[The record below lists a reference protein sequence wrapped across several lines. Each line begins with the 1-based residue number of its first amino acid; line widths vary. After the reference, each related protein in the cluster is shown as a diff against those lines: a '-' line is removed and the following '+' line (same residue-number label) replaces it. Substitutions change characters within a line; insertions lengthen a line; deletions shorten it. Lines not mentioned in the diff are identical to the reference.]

1 MNGVLSGATARVAG
15 ATVGHPQRLRDVG
28 LVRSGLD
35 DGGGRLVA
43 HRRLRPSARALTARR
58 APEAAASPPSTAVS
72 SPTVELRS
80 TSPTLSVVHG
90 TASTKQLAYVTG
102 HIGGWNTNR
111 TLTLTAQPAGGTQV
125 VLASGPVDI
134 AGKLTATCT
143 PQDDHDLRRE
153 VRR

>member
-1 MNGVLSGATARVAG
+1 M
-15 ATVGHPQRLRDVG
+15 
-28 LVRSGLD
+28 
-35 DGGGRLVA
+35 
-43 HRRLRPSARALTARR
+43 
-58 APEAAASPPSTAVS
+58 
-72 SPTVELRS
+72 
-80 TSPTLSVVHG
+80 VHG